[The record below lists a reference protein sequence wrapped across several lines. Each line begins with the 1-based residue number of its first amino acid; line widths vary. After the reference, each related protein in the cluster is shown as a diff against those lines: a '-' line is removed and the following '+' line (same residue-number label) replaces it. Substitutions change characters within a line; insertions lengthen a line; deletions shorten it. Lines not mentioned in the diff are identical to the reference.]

1 MKEKLTLNQRSSGI
15 ELLKII
21 GICLIVLSHCVQ
33 TTEKFVNFQ
42 APTWNEALLLM
53 RFLRFGGNAGNLIF
67 VISSA
72 YFLVDKS
79 KVKPEKALTILFDSQ
94 FISII
99 ILGVTFI
106 ISRIVEISVKFDFRF
121 VYENIFP
128 DFFSKVWFIPAYVIL
143 YLSHPFLN
151 LIIDNMNKKEH
162 MRLNLILYFVFG
174 VTMLVRGAPQ
184 YSDLLGF
191 FIIYFYVAY
200 IKKYQKEYA
209 DDRKKNIKVFVVM
222 FIVFVAVVLLKNY
235 LSFRISGFKSFP
247 DIQEMT
253 SVVFFPLIMSLFN
266 IFRSFDFTNKFINSV
281 SSLTLFIYCI
291 HENFIIRKYF
301 RPYIY
306 RVLSEKF
313 GGYYFYYAVCLA
325 VALFIS
331 SLILSKIYQLTLH
344 KLSSSLAIKFNK
356 KLSSSFDKFYSKKNP
371 ETNQ

>member
-99 ILGVTFI
+99 ILGITFI

-128 DFFSKVWFIPAYVIL
+128 DIFSKVWFIPAYVIL

-209 DDRKKNIKVFVVM
+209 DDRKKNIKVFFVM

-266 IFRSFDFTNKFINSV
+266 IFRSFDFTNKLINSI
-281 SSLTLFIYCI
+281 SSLSLFIYCI
-291 HENFIIRKYF
+291 HENFIIRKF
-301 RPYIY
+301 LRPYIY

-313 GGYYFYYAVCLA
+313 GEHYFYYAVCLA

-331 SLILSKIYQLTLH
+331 SLILAKIYQLTLH
-344 KLSSSLAIKFNK
+344 KSASSLAIKFNN
-356 KLSSSFDKFYSKKNP
+356 KLSSAFENFYSKKNP
-371 ETNQ
+371 ENQ

>member
-1 MKEKLTLNQRSSGI
+1 MEKSLKTNQRSSGI

-21 GICLIVLSHCVQ
+21 GICLIILSHCVQ
-33 TTEKFVNFQ
+33 TAENFVDFQ
-42 APTWNEALLLM
+42 APTWNESLLLM

-67 VISSA
+67 IISSA

-79 KVKPEKALTILFDSQ
+79 KVKTEKALTILFDSQ
-94 FISII
+94 FISVI
-99 ILGVTFI
+99 ILGITFV

-143 YLSHPFLN
+143 YLTHPFLN
-151 LIIDNMNKKEH
+151 QIIESLNKKEH
-162 MRLNLILYFVFG
+162 LRVNTVLFFFFSVA
-174 VTMLVRGAPQ
+174 MLVKGAPQ
-184 YSDLLGF
+184 YSNLLGF
-191 FIIYFYVAY
+191 FIIYFYVSY

-209 DDRKKNIKVFVVM
+209 DDRKKNIKIFFVM
-222 FIVFVAVVLLKNY
+222 LIILIAVVLIKNY
-235 LSFRISGFKSFP
+235 FSFNHVWFKTFP
-247 DIQEMT
+247 NLQEMT
-253 SVVFFPLIMSLFN
+253 SVVFFPMIMSLLN

-291 HENFIIRKYF
+291 HENFIVRKYL

-306 RVLSEKF
+306 RVLGEKF

-331 SLILSKIYQLTLH
+331 SLILAKIYQVTLH
-344 KLSSSLAIKFNK
+344 KLSSSLAVKFNK

-371 ETNQ
+371 ETNK